1 MIIMTEFTE
10 FHSMDEKE
18 IPSETSRKRLLYVLH
33 YSGGVEHGVKD
44 IANSVSD
51 EFDFLI
57 LRSDMSKLI
66 LSQIRGNEFITLE
79 EFELTNPWNA
89 QLLHSEEYKEIYSN
103 ILSNYRIDLIQ
114 MNHMLFHT
122 LDLPD
127 IANEYEIPIIL
138 SLHDY
143 YYICPIF
150 VLLDENY
157 VYCGGYCDNKDKKC
171 SLIMD
176 WFGLPENIVEWK
188 EKWQNEMKTLFE
200 KFDMIITA
208 MPFTKNMYLEHYPSL
223 KETDIKLM
231 EYGRDIKRYYDLND
245 LPDPNKPIKILIPGA
260 QLPHK
265 GSLFIKELKELD
277 SDNRLELHF
286 LGFAS
291 EGLNDIGISYGEYE
305 REDFAKYVAKISP
318 SFTGIFSIWPETY
331 CHTLTESISVG
342 VPVIASGLGSVKDRV
357 ERSDCGWLIDTT
369 DVEGSY
375 QRILEIA
382 GDRAEYER
390 VKSQIDN
397 LKLRTSADMGEEYKE
412 LYQKLL
418 NMEK

>member
-1 MIIMTEFTE
+1 MV
-10 FHSMDEKE
+10 
-18 IPSETSRKRLLYVLH
+18 SEDSRKRLLYVLH

-51 EFDFLI
+51 IYDFFI

-66 LSQIRGNEFITLE
+66 LSQIKDNDLVTLE
-79 EFELTNPWNA
+79 EFELAHPWHA
-89 QLLHSEEYKEIYSN
+89 KLLHSEEYKEIYSN
-103 ILSNYRIDLIQ
+103 IVSNYGIDLIQ
-114 MNHMLFHT
+114 MNHLLFHT

-127 IANEYEIPIIL
+127 IANEHKIPIIL

-157 VYCGGYCDNKDKKC
+157 VYCGGYCDNDDKKC
-171 SLIMD
+171 SSIMD

-188 EKWQNEMKTLFE
+188 VQWQSEMKALFK

-223 KETDIKLM
+223 KEKGIQLM

-245 LPDPNKPIKILIPGA
+245 LPNPDKPIKILIPGA

-265 GSLFIKELKELD
+265 GSFFIKELKKLD
-277 SDNRLELHF
+277 VENKLELHF

-291 EGLNDIGISYGEYE
+291 EGLNDIGISHGEYE
-305 REDFAKYVAKISP
+305 REDFAKYVAEIRP

-331 CHTLTESISVG
+331 CHTLTESLSVG
-342 VPVIASGLGSVKDRV
+342 VPVIASGLGSVKDRI
-357 ERSDCGWLIDTT
+357 ERSVCGWLIDTT
-369 DVEGSY
+369 DVEGTY

-382 GDRAEYER
+382 SDKEEYER
-390 VKSQIDN
+390 VKNQIDN
-397 LKLRTSADMGEEYKE
+397 LKLRTSEDMGGEYKE
-412 LYQKLL
+412 LYRKLL
-418 NMEK
+418 KKK